1 MRCYLYDMSFPEGK
15 LFTNEDE
22 AAQAIH
28 DGAVDHP
35 SKVGSAPEP
44 KPAKPAAAP
53 APAPKLEAAAAPF
66 DILQLTIADAEDKL
80 QEVDDPAVLKV
91 ILKREKDRF
100 NGPRKGI
107 LALLEERARG
117 AGERSGVDGRWQ

>member
-1 MRCYLYDMSFPEGK
+1 MRCYLYSTSFPDGQ

-22 AAQAIH
+22 VAQAIH

-44 KPAKPAAAP
+44 KPAKPAATP
-53 APAPKLEAAAAPF
+53 AAKPAAVKAPF

-107 LALLEERARG
+107 LAAIEERLEELENEA
-117 AGERSGVDGRWQ
+117 A

>member
-1 MRCYLYDMSFPEGK
+1 MRCYLYSMSFPEGK

-35 SKVGSAPEP
+35 SKVGSAPEA
-44 KPAKPAAAP
+44 KPAKPAATKAEQ
-53 APAPKLEAAAAPF
+53 PKEVAAPF

-80 QEVDDPAVLKV
+80 QEVDDPTVLKV

-107 LALLEERARG
+107 LALLEERLEELENDA
-117 AGERSGVDGRWQ
+117 A

>member
-1 MRCYLYDMSFPEGK
+1 MRCYLYSKTFPDGK
-15 LFTNEDE
+15 LFTDEDE

-35 SKVGSAPEP
+35 GNVGQSPSKPE
-44 KPAKPAAAP
+44 KPAATKAEQ
-53 APAPKLEAAAAPF
+53 PKEVAAPF
-66 DILQLTIADAEDKL
+66 DILQLTIADSEDKL

-107 LALLEERARG
+107 LAAIEERLEELENDA
-117 AGERSGVDGRWQ
+117 A

>member
-1 MRCYLYDMSFPEGK
+1 MP
-15 LFTNEDE
+15 
-22 AAQAIH
+22 AIH

-35 SKVGSAPEP
+35 GKVGRAPEP
-44 KPAKPAAAP
+44 TPATTAAQ
-53 APAPKLEAAAAPF
+53 PKAPF
-66 DILQLTIADAEDKL
+66 DILQVTVADAEDQL

-107 LALLEERARG
+107 LAAIEQRLEELENDA
-117 AGERSGVDGRWQ
+117 A

>member
-1 MRCYLYDMSFPEGK
+1 MRRYLYSTSFPDGQ

-22 AAQAIH
+22 YNQAVH

-35 SKVGSAPEP
+35 GKVGRAPEP
-44 KPAKPAAAP
+44 KPATPAAQ
-53 APAPKLEAAAAPF
+53 PKAPF

-80 QEVDDPAVLKV
+80 QEVDYPAVLKV

-107 LALLEERARG
+107 LALLEERLEELENEA
-117 AGERSGVDGRWQ
+117 A